1 MTGPDVV
8 AAHAHASSSHEQ
20 RAAEA
25 LMLDLA
31 GPLLDGAVLRPSRVD
46 LGGGRHV
53 MVDGLSMDPLVVV
66 EAYAQRGAMRGA
78 QPRKVASD
86 ILKLATLQR
95 LVHPLARLAIV
106 LNDPA
111 VAAQISGGWL
121 GTAAQQWAVEI
132 VVVDLPVHVNAGI
145 SAAQARQTR

>member
-8 AAHAHASSSHEQ
+8 SANAHASSSHEQ

-25 LMLDLA
+25 VMLDLA
-31 GPLLDGAVLRPSRVD
+31 GPRLGGATLRSARVD
-46 LGGGRHV
+46 LGGGRYV
-53 MVDGLSMDPLVVV
+53 MVDGLSLDPLVVV
-66 EAYAQRGAMRGA
+66 EVYAHRAAMRGA

-86 ILKLATLQR
+86 ILKLATVQR
-95 LVHPLARLAIV
+95 LVHPGARLAIV
-106 LNDPA
+106 LNDPV

-121 GTAAQQWAVEI
+121 GTAAQEWEVGI
-132 VVVDLPVHVNAGI
+132 LVVDLPAHVNAEI